1 MIVDEGASRIEIES
15 DYSNCFSINLLV
27 IQNFHLNP
35 LHGHF
40 ENTKK
45 RPPVSAATLLIIYH
59 RIESEKHSQ
68 SEDGIRDRTLVDL
81 Y

>member
-1 MIVDEGASRIEIES
+1 M
-15 DYSNCFSINLLV
+15 NLLV
-27 IQNFHLNP
+27 VQNFHQNP
-35 LHGHF
+35 LYRHL

-45 RPPVSAATLLIIYH
+45 RPPAHAATLLTIYH
-59 RIESEKHSQ
+59 RVEREKRSQ